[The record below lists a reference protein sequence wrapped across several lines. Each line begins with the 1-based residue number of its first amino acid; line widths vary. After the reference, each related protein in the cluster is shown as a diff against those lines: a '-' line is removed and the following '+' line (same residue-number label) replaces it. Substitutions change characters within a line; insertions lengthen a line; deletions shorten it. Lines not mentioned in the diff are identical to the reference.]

1 MNRTTWIGWSLV
13 GLVLCGCSERPSQER
28 QTPMETTPPL
38 SAEENRVI
46 WDKGTEAAF
55 TGTYWDHFAN
65 GYYACRAC
73 DALLYRSDD
82 KFRSGCG
89 WPSFDEEL
97 PEAVKRQP
105 DADGR
110 RTEIICA
117 SCGGHLGHVF
127 LGEKMTDKNTRHCV
141 NSVSIVFKTAAEAK
155 VGRAIF
161 AGGCFWG
168 VEHLFA
174 KQPGVISSVSGYT
187 GGSVKDPTYT
197 QVCTGDTGHAE
208 AVEVLFDPKKTNYE
222 RLATY
227 FFEIHD
233 PTQLNR
239 QGPDKGTQY
248 RSALFVSDAAQRATA
263 KKLIESIRVQG
274 YPIVTEVA
282 GAVEF
287 YRAEESHQ
295 DYFSK
300 AGREATCH
308 LRNWR
313 KSK

>member
-1 MNRTTWIGWSLV
+1 MNMVVLIGLSLA
-13 GLVLCGCSERPSQER
+13 LVLLCSCTQS
-28 QTPMETTPPL
+28 TPPEKSEPAKTTPPL
-38 SAEENRVI
+38 SEEESHVI

-55 TGTYWDHFAN
+55 TGKYWDHFAN

-73 DALLYRSDD
+73 DSLLYRSDD

-89 WPSFDEEL
+89 WPSFDDEL
-97 PEAVKRQP
+97 PGAVKRQP

-127 LGEKMTDKNTRHCV
+127 LGEKMTDKSTRHCV
-141 NSVSIVFKTAAEAK
+141 NSLSIVFKPAGEAK

-174 KQPGVISSVSGYT
+174 KQPGVLSAVSGYT
-187 GGSVKDPTYT
+187 GGSVERPTYK

-208 AVEVLFDPKKTNYE
+208 AVEVIFDPKKTNYE
-222 RLATY
+222 TLATY

-239 QGPDKGTQY
+239 QGPDVGTQY
-248 RSALFVSDAAQRATA
+248 RSALFVSDESQRGTA

-274 YPIVTEVA
+274 YPIVTEVLDT
-282 GAVEF
+282 VEF

-295 DYFSK
+295 DYFAKS
-300 AGREATCH
+300 GREATCH